1 MKRQT
6 MIMSILGLAAIAVIF
21 SRCSREEP
29 IDPQSE
35 VPVVVT
41 EEMVADDAKM
51 QESVAAEVIES
62 EKEPEETAD
71 KPEIKETVLESSI
84 VETEE
89 SEAQENEGTE
99 VQEPAVPMRPETIE
113 EPPSI
118 QEQVTE
124 SSVDIQEPVPKELE
138 EVALEEEIQTTE
150 GETEAISAE
159 AVDEI
164 EGSLSVGDYAKGLAL
179 LAKLPAE
186 TVDRFV
192 ELRKDGFTPE
202 EQAEVKAIL
211 LESYEGEDLE
221 WIVEIYHKL
230 KP

>member
-41 EEMVADDAKM
+41 EEMVADDAEM
-51 QESVAAEVIES
+51 QESVAAEVVEP
-62 EKEPEETAD
+62 EKAPEETAD
-71 KPEIKETVLESSI
+71 KTEIEETVLESSI

-89 SEAQENEGTE
+89 RETPEKEETE
-99 VQEPAVPMRPETIE
+99 VQESAVPTRPETIE

-118 QEQVTE
+118 QDLVTE
-124 SSVDIQEPVPKELE
+124 SSVEIQEPVLKELE
-138 EVALEEEIQTTE
+138 EVAVEEEIQTTE
-150 GETEAISAE
+150 EIEAISAE